1 MVDMILTGFFWVVM
15 AVLVGGGSLTLW
27 FHD

>member
-15 AVLVGGGSLTLW
+15 AVLVGGAMLSVW
-27 FHD
+27 WHD